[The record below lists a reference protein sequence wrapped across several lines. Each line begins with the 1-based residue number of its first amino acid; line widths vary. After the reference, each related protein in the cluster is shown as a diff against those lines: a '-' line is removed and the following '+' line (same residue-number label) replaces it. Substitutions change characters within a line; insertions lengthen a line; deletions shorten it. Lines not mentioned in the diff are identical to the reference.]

1 MIGIVIKMNEKSDK
15 FIFFSIL
22 VIVFII
28 IVSSINVLFKE
39 QNEMLDELTAA
50 QNKMMKKAKEE
61 YSLEGYIK
69 GKSMIQ
75 GTNSTST
82 NLIVMGTMIM
92 PMTSYDYSPD
102 KYYIEINDKKFKIS
116 KKEWDLVTEGDNVK
130 IIYDGLH
137 TIKSIINNS

>member
-1 MIGIVIKMNEKSDK
+1 MNEKSDK